1 MGFSADQSMT
11 LISKAQMDSLEGRR
25 ADINLEKM
33 ALMREQESLALEYN
47 DAMSNTCFVS
57 KNEDTGEYEAIAPQ
71 VTSSG
76 KINGFANSNGALD
89 GYTAKTS
96 LDSQSVKDLAKNKG
110 TLKFAQAV
118 KNGQIDLYN
127 PKGKQVDIAG
137 VAGVSETYYTA
148 DDAAAQAEYDAA
160 MAKIRT
166 KETKLDMDLEQV
178 ETQYQAIKTQY
189 ESARQLVNQRAQSD
203 FKFFQG

>member
-11 LISKAQMDSLEGRR
+11 LISKAMMDALEGRR

-33 ALMREQESLALEYN
+33 ALMREQETLALEYN
-47 DAMSNTCFVS
+47 DAMSNTCFVE
-57 KNEDTGEYEAIAPQ
+57 KDENGNYQPVGLKVD
-71 VTSSG
+71 SSG
-76 KINGFANSNGALD
+76 KGTSTSGTLNAYDIQVDGATSAQMNNLNG
-89 GYTAKTS
+89 
-96 LDSQSVKDLAKNKG
+96 KNKEASA
-110 TLKFAQAV
+110 LEFNRMYN
-118 KNGQIDLYN
+118 NGQIEFSNADGQ
-127 PKGKQVDIAG
+127 KGIEG
-137 VAGVSETYYTA
+137 VAGISESYYTG
-148 DDAAAQAEYDAA
+148 DDAAAQAKYDAA